1 MTMDAINPKADA
13 PLRKR
18 GRPFGSKSRAVF
30 RRPGTKR
37 DLVPLEE
44 TSGSARFMRRCVRD
58 IEADLGGRRHLSRI
72 EGELIRALAGA
83 ATLLQYQ
90 NVQIALGESTEL
102 DPAAYA
108 SLASTILRIGSRLGL
123 ARRPKEIIPTLDAY
137 LDLKRE
143 VAAKAVVAAD
153 EAEEPEEAQQCE

>member
-1 MTMDAINPKADA
+1 MMDAINPKADA
-13 PLRKR
+13 PPRRR
-18 GRPFGSKSRAVF
+18 GRPFGSKARAVF
-30 RRPGTKR
+30 QRPGAKH
-37 DLVPLEE
+37 DLVLLGE
-44 TSGSARFMRRCVRD
+44 TSGPARFFKRCVRD

-90 NVQIALGESTEL
+90 NVQIALGETTEL
-102 DPAAYA
+102 DPTAYA
-108 SLASTILRIGSRLGL
+108 TLASTILRIGSRLGL

-143 VAAKAVVAAD
+143 GAAKAV
-153 EAEEPEEAQQCE
+153 EEAQQCE